1 MQSSRWSSH
10 HLPAARKIIDSE
22 CPKPTSIND
31 LMSNIRESSV
41 LVGGIVKRHTEE
53 LPRPDHKTLAM
64 FVGGKG

>member
-1 MQSSRWSSH
+1 
-10 HLPAARKIIDSE
+10 
-22 CPKPTSIND
+22 
-31 LMSNIRESSV
+31 MSNIRESSV